1 LKKRE
6 LECQALWDTLK
17 DMQGSRAGMF
27 DSKQM
32 MELLAVRALDTKAKR
47 KLGI

>member
-1 LKKRE
+1 MSGSVGHVERFQSRL
-6 LECQALWDTLK
+6 LEDES
-17 DMQGSRAGMF
+17 M
-27 DSKQM
+27 KQM